1 MVTKELERRQVGRP
15 RTYNDDEVFLATAAV
30 LARNGHAG
38 LTLAAVAADLG
49 CTAPALNNRFGS
61 KGDLLIAFL
70 EWSNALAQTR
80 FDQVRAEHSSPL
92 AALRARFA
100 MPAEN
105 RQDEMMAPKNYA
117 NLVMLS
123 FAAASDPVLRPI
135 LDQRRHLFEKQI
147 WSLLRDA
154 REAGELTECD
164 TRRLAWVLFTALTG
178 TAHLMALGHPG
189 QTIEDQLGNMV
200 DEVIAPYRA

>member
-1 MVTKELERRQVGRP
+1 MVTKEPERRHVGRP

-70 EWSNALAQTR
+70 EWSTALAQTR

-92 AALRARFA
+92 AALRDPSAWRPQA
-100 MPAEN
+100 PPVALSMRASRHS
-105 RQDEMMAPKNYA
+105 RQTSP
-117 NLVMLS
+117 S
-123 FAAASDPVLRPI
+123 AASTYSSRP
-135 LDQRRHLFEKQI
+135 
-147 WSLLRDA
+147 
-154 REAGELTECD
+154 
-164 TRRLAWVLFTALTG
+164 FT
-178 TAHLMALGHPG
+178 P
-189 QTIEDQLGNMV
+189 
-200 DEVIAPYRA
+200 

>member
-1 MVTKELERRQVGRP
+1 MVTKELERRHVGRP
-15 RTYNDDEVFLATAAV
+15 RTYNDDEVFLATASV

-70 EWSNALAQTR
+70 EWSTVLAQTR
-80 FDQVRAEHSSPL
+80 FDQVRDEHSSPL
-92 AALRARFA
+92 SALRARFS
-100 MPAEN
+100 MPAED
-105 RQDEMMAPKNYA
+105 RQDEMMAPRGYA

-135 LDQRRHLFEKQI
+135 LDRRRQLFEEQI
-147 WSLLRDA
+147 WTLLRDA
-154 REAGELTECD
+154 YAAGELVECD
-164 TRRLAWVLFTALTG
+164 TRRLAWVLLTALTG

-200 DEVIAPYRA
+200 DDVIAPYRA